1 MLKTSVHA
9 GVNPTGLS
17 DILRARVT
25 TVKFCDWF
33 PTVVLPAGDRK
44 LDVPVGDALTIGR
57 TTKEIGFRR
66 YIDSPAS
73 AARGYVEQSLD
84 PVIFAN
90 PNIAAWECL
99 NEPNPDGWDEP
110 NAPIQMA
117 WYGAFLYHCAKELY
131 WRGKIAVLGNWS
143 TGCPPRRD
151 LLEQLSEMLQAT
163 VDFPGTLLGQHAYG
177 GIFMKGPS
185 GELIP
190 DTFTTFRYRDH
201 AQVYARMG
209 YPGVKFVLTECGLD
223 RTGNE
228 KVGFT
233 HAWRSPKPLNDYWQ
247 KIGIDFRYDNFDD
260 YWRYWI
266 REFELEIRRDP
277 YVVGANLFTL
287 GLRGW
292 DDFQLPGLELARRMQ
307 TLSNEL
313 GDIEKDIKMTVQ
325 IVNVPIPIPVNAQF
339 NFAPLAK
346 VIIDASNDLNQ
357 HGQVGTYIPF
367 GQPVPPVPGLTWPNL
382 TALNQDIINHVTVRG
397 ALLPLSAIPTAI
409 LSEMTTPSENRQ
421 KTYGSLNSKLPLEQW
436 KLSPTDFD
444 KVVAAFKA
452 AGIL

>member
-1 MLKTSVHA
+1 MSRSGVVLMLKLGVHWGTNGNGLDECVRADSTSVKLCDA
-9 GVNPTGLS
+9 FP
-17 DILRARVT
+17 DIAV
-25 TVKFCDWF
+25 
-33 PTVVLPAGDRK
+33 PANT
-44 LDVPVGDALTIGR
+44 LIIGR
-57 TTKEIGFRR
+57 VVREAGFTPNVGNPRQAA
-66 YIDSPAS
+66 IDYVHAS
-73 AARGYVEQSLD
+73 LHDAIMRNQH
-84 PVIFAN
+84 IQ
-90 PNIAAWECL
+90 AWEAL
-99 NEPNPDGWDEP
+99 NEPVWNWDDPDSSHR
-110 NAPIQMA
+110 ML
-117 WYGAFLYHCAKELY
+117 WYSEFLAQCAREIV
-131 WRGKIAVLGNWS
+131 WRGKKAIIGNWS
-143 TGCPPRRD
+143 TGCPPIYD
-151 LLEQLSEMLQAT
+151 LWYAAKSMLEVTEE
-163 VDFPGTLLGQHAYG
+163 FPGRVFIGRHAYG
-177 GIFMKGPS
+177 PLWRKDKDGNL
-185 GELIP
+185 EP
-190 DTFTTFRYRDH
+190 DTEQAFRYRSD
-201 AQVYARMG
+201 QKRFSEMG
-209 YPGVKFVLTECGLD
+209 FPNVKFYLTECGLD

-228 KVGFT
+228 QIGFLR
-233 HAWRSPKPLNDYWQ
+233 AWRSQKPENDYWK
-247 KIGIDFRYDNFDD
+247 KIGIDFEYSNFDD

-266 REFELEIRRDP
+266 SPFEREIRKDDR
-277 YVVGANLFTL
+277 VVGANLFTL

-313 GDIEKDIKMTVQ
+313 GGIEKDIKMTVQ

-357 HGQVGTYIPF
+357 HGKVGTYIPF

-409 LSEMTTPSENRQ
+409 LSEMTSPPENRQ

-444 KVVAAFKA
+444 KVVIAFKA